1 MATREEYDRLYRQ
14 LLSKTGRSEIGD
26 DPLRQERVVE
36 KIQKFL
42 DTYPNTIPFDKCP
55 NAPYFKL
62 SVQEV
67 YRRTLQTAIDIIR
80 DVSMLLARR
89 DVIGAV
95 SFRRRLFEAFTHPDR
110 RFYVGVWCVL
120 LSFVLYFI
128 DSAA

>member
-67 YRRTLQTAIDIIR
+67 YRRTLQ
-80 DVSMLLARR
+80 
-89 DVIGAV
+89 IGRA
-95 SFRRRLFEAFTHPDR
+95 
-110 RFYVGVWCVL
+110 YV
-120 LSFVLYFI
+120 
-128 DSAA
+128 